1 MTNHTARLNS
11 RRLGAEGTT
20 PKAFAAITAAAALVM
35 LTSASPAYAFSAGV
49 ETSGDTATCQGQ
61 VPTIYVGPEQ
71 RIVFATE
78 GDDVI
83 VAVGHLHTIHSLGG
97 DDLICTFGSQGD
109 TIVGGPGN
117 DRIFTWGGDD
127 VIYGGDGADEV
138 HGGGGHD
145 VIHGDD
151 GNDVLFGGAGSDL
164 IIGDGGDDTMHGGD
178 GDDRLRGLIGNNDKG
193 DGGAGDDLCRFG
205 TEHRTSCG
213 TWTRD

>member
-1 MTNHTARLNS
+1 MTPNARLNS
-11 RRLGAEGTT
+11 RQLRAAETSS
-20 PKAFAAITAAAALVM
+20 KAFAVITAATALVM
-35 LTSASPAYAFSAGV
+35 LTSASPANALAAGL
-49 ETSGDTATCQGQ
+49 ETSVDTATCQGQ
-61 VPTIYVGPEQ
+61 VATIYGGPEQ
-71 RIVFATE
+71 RIVVATE

-83 VAVGHLHTIHSLGG
+83 VAVGHLHTIHGLGG

-127 VIYGGDGADEV
+127 VLHGGGGVDEV

-145 VIHGDD
+145 VIHGDE
-151 GNDVLFGGAGSDL
+151 GNDVLYGGAGPDL
-164 IIGDGGDDTMHGGD
+164 VIGDGGDDTMYGGD

-213 TWTRD
+213 SVTRK